1 MRRAIGILT
10 VVVLIGMWTAAG
22 AVRAADLE
30 AGLAVVDI
38 TPPIGYRM
46 CGYFN
51 ERVST
56 GIHDPLHA
64 KALVFR
70 QGGQQAALVLCD
82 LIAMSLEVAEPAC
95 RAAAV
100 QTGIPAEHIII
111 AATHSHTGP
120 LFHGTLHD
128 YFHQRAVE
136 AHGSDPQEKL
146 DYPAWLAQRIAQAVA
161 QGHAALQPIS
171 LAAGVA
177 TQEHLAFN
185 RRFHMKDGSV
195 RFNPG
200 KMNPDIVHVAGPTD
214 PGLPIVL
221 LRGPGGPLAC
231 LTSFA
236 LHLDTTGGT
245 LYSADYPYYLE
256 ESLRTDFGP
265 KFISLFGT
273 GACGDINHI
282 DVSTKAVQKGGEE
295 ARRIGQT
302 LAGTVKAA
310 LPSLAAVD
318 APALAVRQR
327 TVEFPLQEFTADEL
341 AQATA
346 ALPLIGTAKMKF
358 LDQVHAVTTVDL
370 KLYRRKTLAM
380 SVQAVRLNRN
390 VALVALPGEI
400 FVELGLAI
408 KRASPF
414 AVTMVVELSQQC
426 PGYVPTQKAY
436 GEGSYEIV
444 NSRLKPGGGEALAQA
459 AIELLKELR
468 E

>member
-1 MRRAIGILT
+1 MRRTIGILT
-10 VVVLIGMWTAAG
+10 MAVLSCVWTGVAA
-22 AVRAADLE
+22 AAADLE

-38 TPPIGYRM
+38 TPPVGFRM

-82 LIAMSLEVAEPAC
+82 LIAMSLEVSEPAC
-95 RAAAV
+95 RAAAA
-100 QTGIPAEHIII
+100 QTGIPADHIII

-120 LFHGTLHD
+120 LFAGVLHD

-136 AHGSDPQEKL
+136 QHGSDPQEKL
-146 DYPAWLAQRIAQAVA
+146 DYPAWLAGRLAQAVA
-161 QGHAALQPIS
+161 QAQAALRPVS

-200 KMNPDIVHVAGPTD
+200 KMNPDIVHAAGPTD
-214 PGLPIVL
+214 AGLPIVL

-256 ESLRTDFGP
+256 ESLRAELGP
-265 KFISLFGT
+265 KFVSLFGT
-273 GACGDINHI
+273 GTCGDINHI
-282 DVSTKAVQKGGEE
+282 DVSTKAVQKGGDE

-302 LAGTVKAA
+302 LAGAVKAA

-327 TVEFPLQEFTADEL
+327 TVELRCRNTRPTSW
-341 AQATA
+341 
-346 ALPLIGTAKMKF
+346 PGP
-358 LDQVHAVTTVDL
+358 
-370 KLYRRKTLAM
+370 RR
-380 SVQAVRLNRN
+380 
-390 VALVALPGEI
+390 P
-400 FVELGLAI
+400 
-408 KRASPF
+408 
-414 AVTMVVELSQQC
+414 C
-426 PGYVPTQKAY
+426 P
-436 GEGSYEIV
+436 
-444 NSRLKPGGGEALAQA
+444 
-459 AIELLKELR
+459 
-468 E
+468 